1 MHRAES
7 NLKIKVREEFQDTRD
22 IRVQNR
28 NIKSQLRRY
37 LDNFPFIR
45 LSYVSTLLSN
55 SENPIRIP
63 WDNLIRVLNQ
73 FKRFNLHKICQNGDI
88 LITVTQLFFL
98 FTPKKRQLHF
108 YVFIASHVSIVFF
121 IRNL

>member
-1 MHRAES
+1 MTRAES
-7 NLKIKVREEFQDTRD
+7 NLKIKVREKFQDARD
-22 IRVQNR
+22 HRAQSQ
-28 NIKSQLRRY
+28 NIKRQLRSY
-37 LDNFPFIR
+37 LDKFTFIR
-45 LSYVSTLLSN
+45 LSYVSTLLN
-55 SENPIRIP
+55 NRENPVRIP
-63 WDNLIRVLNQ
+63 YDNLIRVLNN